1 MNFLYKEG
9 KFWLP
14 FTGVFLVCLFLLIH
28 AFYDY
33 QTLQDTAIVKTTM
46 FSWIVIAC
54 FFVML
59 FFFGG
64 LFYQRNRKK
73 LETLVY
79 VDPVTGG
86 DTLQSFY
93 KHAEKALKIGHSKPY
108 VLVYTNIRNFKMLNE
123 QFGYENCDTL
133 LQAIYVGIEENLI
146 HKETIGRETADRFYI
161 LLEYQNKE
169 ILLNRFMQWYD
180 LTRNYMK
187 NNKGLQWMYPEMVF
201 GIYVVEDHTIPLR
214 IMLDR
219 AMLALR
225 NAEIKDYE
233 TRLRYAFYDDTLRC
247 QLLRERQILEMMND
261 ALREGEFQVYLQPKY
276 RLSDEKLIGAEALV
290 RWVSE
295 SEGMIYPNEFI
306 PLFEKNGFIV
316 QLDLWVFEE
325 VCRLLREWLDQG
337 IEPVKISI
345 NCSRIHFKQ
354 TDFMKAYID
363 IAKSYNIPR
372 NLIEIELTESLA
384 FEDIE
389 KFTYIIEEIH
399 KAGFGCSVDDFGSG
413 YSSLSIIEKFP
424 VDTMKLDQTFFRSS
438 KPNNK
443 RFEAVISSIISMA
456 RALSMKTVAEGV
468 EEREQVELL
477 KRLGCDYVQGYVFAK
492 PMPVKEFEPY
502 LYSVNQDIK

>member
-1 MNFLYKEG
+1 MNFPYKER
-9 KFWLP
+9 KVWLS
-14 FTGVFLVCLFLLIH
+14 FAGVFLVCLFLFTL

-33 QTLQDTAIVKTTM
+33 QTLQDTAIVKTKM
-46 FSWIVIAC
+46 FIWIVIAC
-54 FFVML
+54 FFITL
-59 FFFGG
+59 FFFVG
-64 LFYQRNRKK
+64 LFYRRYRKK

-86 DTLQSFY
+86 GTLQSFY
-93 KHAEKALKIGHSKPY
+93 KHAEKALKVGNSKPY
-108 VLVYTNIRNFKMLNE
+108 ALVYTNIRNFKMLNE
-123 QFGYENCDTL
+123 QFGYKNCDTL
-133 LQAIYVGIEENLI
+133 LHAIYIGIGNDLI
-146 HKETIGRETADRFYI
+146 HKEVIGREAADRFYI
-161 LLEYQNKE
+161 LLEYQNKQH
-169 ILLNRFMQWYD
+169 LLNRFMEWHYR
-180 LTRNYMK
+180 TRVYAENS
-187 NNKGLQWMYPEMVF
+187 KGLQWMHPEMEF
-201 GIYVVEDHTIPLR
+201 GIYVIEDNSLPLR
-214 IMLDR
+214 MMLDR

-225 NAEIKDYE
+225 HAEIKDYD
-233 TRLRYAFYDDTLRC
+233 TRLRYAFYDDQLRC
-247 QLLRERQILEMMND
+247 QLLRERQIVDMMKD
-261 ALREGEFQVYLQPKY
+261 ALQKGEFQVYLQPKY

-316 QLDLWVFEE
+316 QLDLWIFEE

-337 IEPVKISI
+337 IEPVKVSV

-354 TDFMKAYID
+354 TDFLKAYIN
-363 IAKSYNIPR
+363 IANSYNIPR

-384 FEDIE
+384 FEGIE

-438 KPNNK
+438 KTNNK

-456 RALSMKTVAEGV
+456 KALSMKTVAEGV

-502 LYSVNQDIK
+502 LHSVNQDIK